1 MSTPTKPASYKKPPK
16 MTYWDSFKHTLTNF
30 LLASTIHGLRYWYE
44 GRNWFEKL
52 VWVLA
57 VLGCF
62 GYASYTI
69 KTNLDEG
76 FEDPILTTLHTTSG
90 KPHIV
95 TKYLKMSHFN
105 FYILAFS
112 TNLLSKLACL
122 VTLFDPKVAVFKTS
136 PNCPFLAFYNENYL
150 KCCI

>member
-1 MSTPTKPASYKKPPK
+1 MTTISPAMYKKPPK
-16 MTYWDSFKHTLTNF
+16 MSHWDSFKHTLTNF

-52 VWVLA
+52 VWILA

-62 GYASYTI
+62 GIASYMI

-90 KPHIV
+90 ERNERSELQDPDNFGHIDQDHSDHLV
-95 TKYLKMSHFN
+95 
-105 FYILAFS
+105 ILPIS
-112 TNLLSKLACL
+112 IT
-122 VTLFDPKVAVFKTS
+122 
-136 PNCPFLAFYNENYL
+136 
-150 KCCI
+150 

>member
-1 MSTPTKPASYKKPPK
+1 MKTMSSPTKPACYKKPPK
-16 MTYWDSFKHTLTNF
+16 MSYWDSFKHTLTNF

-57 VLGCF
+57 VLSCF
-62 GYASYTI
+62 GYASYMI

-90 KPHIV
+90 KKLCLIEYCHGC
-95 TKYLKMSHFN
+95 H
-105 FYILAFS
+105 
-112 TNLLSKLACL
+112 LS
-122 VTLFDPKVAVFKTS
+122 S
-136 PNCPFLAFYNENYL
+136 
-150 KCCI
+150 

>member
-90 KPHIV
+90 KAHIV
-95 TKYLKMSHFN
+95 TKYLKMSHFI

-122 VTLFDPKVAVFKTS
+122 VTLFDLKLPIFNNS
-136 PNCPFLAFYNENYL
+136 PFRPFLAFLVQFCPL
-150 KCCI
+150 KM

>member
-112 TNLLSKLACL
+112 TNLHKLACL
-122 VTLFDPKVAVFKTS
+122 VTLFDPKVAVFKMS
-136 PNCPFLAFYNENYL
+136 PNCPFLAFCNENYS

>member
-1 MSTPTKPASYKKPPK
+1 MKTIMSTPTKPASYKKPPK

-90 KPHIV
+90 KPQC
-95 TKYLKMSHFN
+95 LKTIKNVAFELWN
-105 FYILAFS
+105 FGIFYQF
-112 TNLLSKLACL
+112 LS
-122 VTLFDPKVAVFKTS
+122 
-136 PNCPFLAFYNENYL
+136 
-150 KCCI
+150 I